1 MAQDVNAAFRAVVAH
16 EVARALAPY
25 CGALDA
31 LSRLAG
37 SGPPRRG
44 PGRPPGSVS
53 KSRRGRANVGDASK
67 FSAGQAVRY
76 KQGRGEF
83 AAKVV
88 SIDTTKHRVT
98 ISREK
103 DGKKVTRPA
112 DKVYA

>member
-1 MAQDVNAAFRAVVAH
+1 MAQDVNAAFRAVVAN

-25 CGALDA
+25 RGALDA

-37 SGPPRRG
+37 SPRRT

-53 KSRRGRANVGDASK
+53 GGDASK

-88 SIDTTKHRVT
+88 SIDTAKHRVT
-98 ISREK
+98 IAREK

-112 DKVYA
+112 DKVYAA